1 MTACQYHGE
10 TSTENYVKDKNKEDD
25 EKNIVILTVDI
36 VIDEGTSHGLER
48 DSKFHCHG
56 GVGEDNGVHITVDL
70 DVIDDREC

>member
-36 VIDEGTSHGLER
+36 VIDEGTSHGLE
-48 DSKFHCHG
+48 DSKVHG
-56 GVGEDNGVHITVDL
+56 QSKVLGWIVEYIL
-70 DVIDDREC
+70 M